1 MNAAFIK
8 IDSGGSGVTED
19 EDRRVEID
27 GWLLMTPSSHPPFVG
42 LVGITTDADATAVFH
57 EMDGDGQ
64 GMVLLSEL
72 CSDLRT
78 KEMESKITLGNLL
91 YGNVA
96 CVYQPNS
103 SSLDTMG

>member
-1 MNAAFIK
+1 
-8 IDSGGSGVTED
+8 
-19 EDRRVEID
+19 
-27 GWLLMTPSSHPPFVG
+27 MTPSLHPPFVG
-42 LVGITTDADATAVFH
+42 LFGIPTDADATAVFH
-57 EMDGDGQ
+57 GMDGDGQ